1 MDVVIDELAAPER
14 RMEVVERK
22 GVGHPDTICDAV
34 ADRFERALCRY
45 YRDTFGQVLHHNVD
59 KALLI
64 AGVATPAFS
73 GGSIDEPIEIVLG
86 GRATSE
92 FEGVSVPVA
101 EIAEQSVRDWF
112 GEHMHALDPD
122 RHVRLRCAVRGG
134 SSELTGL
141 FDRGA
146 RPLANDTS
154 VGVGFWPPTDLEA
167 QVLAVESHVNSL
179 AGSSH
184 PEFGEDVKVL
194 GVRIDDAVTFTV
206 GCAMVDRHIRD
217 LQGYREA
224 KEQLTTSIRSLV
236 GDADV
241 VVNAGDDL
249 ERGEIFL
256 TVTGTSAESG
266 DDGEVGRG
274 NRGNRLITPFRPM
287 TLEAIAGKNPIT
299 HVGKLYNILATRI
312 ARDIVDRVEGVRMAE
327 VCLISRIGTPIDEP
341 PAVWLGIETG
351 RQLAAMN
358 DALKDVVRS
367 SLSDLPQIWEE
378 LIESPEAYW

>member
-1 MDVVIDELAAPER
+1 MDIIIDELAASAR
-14 RMEVVERK
+14 RVEVVERK

-34 ADRFERALCRY
+34 ADHFERALCRY

-64 AGVATPAFS
+64 AGAATPAFG
-73 GGSIDEPIEIVLG
+73 GGSVTAPIELVLS

-92 FEGVSVPVA
+92 FQGRSVPVE
-101 EIAEQSVRDWF
+101 EIAGQSVREWF

-154 VGVGFWPPTDLEA
+154 IGVGFWPPTDLES
-167 QVLAVESHVNSL
+167 QVLAIESHVNSL

-184 PEFGEDVKVL
+184 PELGEDVKVL
-194 GVRIDDAVTFTV
+194 GVRVDDATTFTV
-206 GCAMVDRHIRD
+206 GCAMVDRHLPD
-217 LQGYREA
+217 LQSYGAA
-224 KEQLTTSIRSLV
+224 KEQLTSSIRSLV
-236 GDADV
+236 DDAAV

-274 NRGNRLITPFRPM
+274 NRGNGLITPFRPM

-299 HVGKLYNILATRI
+299 HVGKLYNIVATRI
-312 ARDIVDRVEGVRMAE
+312 ARDLVEQVEDALRAE
-327 VCLISRIGTPIDEP
+327 VCLVSRIGTPIDEP
-341 PAVWLGIETG
+341 PTVWLGIEAVG
-351 RQLAAMN
+351 EAA
-358 DALKDVVRS
+358 ALTRALNDVVRT
-367 SLSDLPQIWEE
+367 SLANLPQIWEQ

>member
-1 MDVVIDELAAPER
+1 MAVVIDELTASGR
-14 RMEVVERK
+14 RVEVVERK

-34 ADRFERALCRY
+34 ADHFERALCRY
-45 YRDTFGQVLHHNVD
+45 YLDTFGQILHHNVD

-64 AGVATPAFS
+64 AGAATAAF
-73 GGSIDEPIEIVLG
+73 GGGVVNSPIELVLG
-86 GRATSE
+86 GRATSD
-92 FEGVSVPVA
+92 FQGRSVPVEELA
-101 EIAEQSVRDWF
+101 GQSVRKWF
-112 GEHMHALDPD
+112 SEHMHALDPD
-122 RHVRLRCAVRGG
+122 RHIRLRCAVRGG

-141 FDRGA
+141 FDRGT

-154 VGVGFWPPTDLEA
+154 IGVGYWPLSDLEA
-167 QVLAVESHVNSL
+167 QVLAVESHVNKL

-194 GVRIDDAVTFTV
+194 GVRVDDAVSFTV
-206 GCAMVDRHIRD
+206 GTAMVDRYIPD

-224 KEQLTTSIRSLV
+224 KDLLTSSIRQV
-236 GDADV
+236 VDDADV

-299 HVGKLYNILATRI
+299 HVGKLYNVVATRI
-312 ARDIVDRVEGVRMAE
+312 AEELVDQVDAVLRAE
-327 VCLISRIGTPIDEP
+327 VCLVSCIGTPIDEP
-341 PAVWLGIETG
+341 PTVWLGIEA
-351 RQLAAMN
+351 QEELAALTS
-358 DALKDVVRS
+358 ALHDVVRP
-367 SLSDLPQIWEE
+367 SLKKLPQIWEQ
-378 LIESPEAYW
+378 LIEGPTAYW